1 VLLNDG
7 LKEDP
12 SLLIN
17 KNGSRRLLNP
27 KSVRKVSN
35 TAITII

>member
-1 VLLNDG
+1 VLLNEG

-17 KNGSRRLLNP
+17 RNGSRRLLNP
-27 KSVRKVSN
+27 KFVRKVSN
-35 TAITII
+35 TAIAMI

>member
-12 SLLIN
+12 PLFRN

-27 KSVRKVSN
+27 KFVRKVSN